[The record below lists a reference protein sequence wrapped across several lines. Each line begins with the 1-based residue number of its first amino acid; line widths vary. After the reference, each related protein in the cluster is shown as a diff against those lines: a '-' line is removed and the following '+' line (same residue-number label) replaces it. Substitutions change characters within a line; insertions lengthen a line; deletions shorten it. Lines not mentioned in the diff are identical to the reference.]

1 VKFSAAYRLLLLLQV
16 FNGCAEM
23 AAKVNKFHVTFPVG
37 ATAQEK
43 MVLLGTT
50 MLIDF
55 EYFEK
60 Q

>member
-1 VKFSAAYRLLLLLQV
+1 
-16 FNGCAEM
+16 M